1 VNNLVHIDDKYRLID
16 STRNN
21 KFDDSLSF
29 IEAAITTSSG
39 IMERRINEGTFTV
52 EGITKFLDEYLP
64 GYIYSTGLYM
74 TTNRHDPKKQKEGII
89 NGKAKDYFNKD
100 IHSVKKQPFLKKHK
114 LMLDSAGHQVIMGYL
129 PLENALTWTEHYF
142 DFVHNS
148 DDVDFAFSLD
158 IHADIP
164 TPGFT
169 HPQILWEANCKSCD
183 NMLSTLDEKSLQ
195 KIIWV
200 LQFKGQLLNLWDAL
214 HVKYD
219 IFKKMNKFAIGGV
232 AQGSNPQTVAY
243 PLYVIPAALILH
255 GIKENLWADYYLLH
269 ILGVMAPLDFLQFAL
284 IQRSAKRFH
293 GINLH
298 VSNDGSSILRGQ
310 SAAAKFRVFLNN
322 KLVTVSFKSLD
333 LEKRVHGLSADI
345 TNAALLRK
353 IVRKIANDYGFPDI
367 SQEEIYLYDD
377 NRSTYRINQKYW
389 AYIILTSYMFYS
401 NLQNYALK
409 MADIALDYYEKGDRI
424 KFNHVIEQ
432 YLMMLNEGKLTRNLH
447 AKMKNYWEAVELL
460 QELNHDKILQ
470 MNKRVF
476 PDLEI
481 FKHGELNVPSEYR
494 RGW

>member
-1 VNNLVHIDDKYRLID
+1 MNLVKIDDKYKLID
-16 STRNN
+16 KNRNN

-52 EGITKFLDEYLP
+52 EGISKLFDHYLP

-74 TTNRHDPKKQKEGII
+74 TTNRHDPKKQREGII
-89 NGKAKDYFNKD
+89 NGKAKNYFNKD
-100 IHSVKKQPFLKKHK
+100 IHSVKKQPFLEKHK

-129 PLENALTWTEHYF
+129 PLENALTWTEYYF
-142 DFVHNS
+142 DFVHNNN
-148 DDVDFAFSLD
+148 DVDFAFSLD

-183 NMLSTLDEKSLQ
+183 NMFATLDEKSLQ

-200 LQFKGQLLNLWDAL
+200 LQFKGQLLNLWDSL

-232 AQGSNPQTVAY
+232 AQGSNPQTVSY

-310 SAAAKFRVFLNN
+310 SAAARFRFFLGK
-322 KLVTVSFKSLD
+322 KLVSISFKSSD
-333 LEKRVHGLSADI
+333 LEKRVNSISQDY
-345 TNAALLRK
+345 TNAAVLRA
-353 IVRKIANDYGFPDI
+353 IVRQIANTYNFTDI
-367 SQEEIYLYDD
+367 TQEDIYLYDD
-377 NRSTYRINQKYW
+377 SKSTYRINQKYW
-389 AYIILTSYMFYS
+389 AYIILASYIFYS

-409 MADIALDYYEKGDRI
+409 IADEALDYYERGDRI
-424 KFNHVIEQ
+424 KFDQTIEK
-432 YLMMLNEGKLTRNLH
+432 YLIKLNEGKVTRNLH
-447 AKMKNYWEAVELL
+447 SKMKNFWDAVELL
-460 QELNHDKILQ
+460 QELDHDKILD

-481 FKHGELNVPSEYR
+481 FKHGELKIPSEYR